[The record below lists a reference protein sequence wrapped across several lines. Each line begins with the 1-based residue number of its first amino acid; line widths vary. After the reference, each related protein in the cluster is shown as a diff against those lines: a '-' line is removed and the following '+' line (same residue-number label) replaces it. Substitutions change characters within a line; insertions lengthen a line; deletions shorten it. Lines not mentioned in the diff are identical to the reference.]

1 MCSKHYWLI
10 INNRIHA
17 SSWCRFQV
25 VENAQLN
32 WLRPISSTALVLV
45 RRTSA
50 HDCLFIYE
58 HELMQSTF
66 DIYNE
71 KSWFM
76 KSFAHILFALKRG
89 RRPRYI
95 ATDFGRLST
104 KVLVLSP
111 LSSHFL
117 IEASKDPYLSDDW
130 SSVARF
136 RSVITRLDA
145 YLIRFAFRRVRG
157 LRKIQGKE
165 INILPR
171 FK

>member
-76 KSFAHILFALKRG
+76 KSFAHILFALWAGAPPTLYCYGLWTPFHEGPRSFPSKFPFLNWGFKR
-89 RRPRYI
+89 
-95 ATDFGRLST
+95 
-104 KVLVLSP
+104 P
-111 LSSHFL
+111 LFKWWL
-117 IEASKDPYLSDDW
+117 I
-130 SSVARF
+130 F
-136 RSVITRLDA
+136 RSTIQICYYQTWCVS
-145 YLIRFAFRRVRG
+145 YSVR
-157 LRKIQGKE
+157 I
-165 INILPR
+165 PTS
-171 FK
+171 